1 MACTV
6 GYARVSTTSQ
16 HLDMQLDALT
26 ASGCT
31 RIHTDTASGALSAR
45 PGLDQ
50 ALAELDEGDT
60 LVVWRLDRLGR
71 SLPHLVATI
80 DNLNR
85 RGVNLRSLHEA
96 IDTTTP
102 TGRLMVHLIASLA
115 AFERELTIERT
126 IAGLEAARARGAR
139 LGRPTVWTPER
150 AEAAGA
156 LLAAGATVT
165 QVAHALGVSRAT
177 VYRHAG
183 PPDTPRLTAAPLE
196 GSESVG

>member
-1 MACTV
+1 MATTI

-31 RIHTDTASGALSAR
+31 RIHTDCASGALAAR

-80 DNLNR
+80 DNLTH
-85 RGVNLRSLHEA
+85 RGVNLKSLHEA

-115 AFERELTIERT
+115 EFERELTIERT
-126 IAGLEAARARGAR
+126 IAGLEAAN
-139 LGRPTVWTPER
+139 LGRPTVWTPQR
-150 AEAAGA
+150 AEAATA

-165 QVAHALGVSRAT
+165 QVAQALGVSRAT
-177 VYRHAG
+177 IYRHAN
-183 PPDTPRLTAAPLE
+183 P
-196 GSESVG
+196 

>member
-1 MACTV
+1 MATIV
-6 GYARVSTTSQ
+6 GYARISTGNQ
-16 HLDMQLDALT
+16 RLDMQLDALT

-31 RIHTDTASGALSAR
+31 RIHTDTASGALAAR

-71 SLPHLVATI
+71 FLSHLVATI
-80 DNLNR
+80 DNLTR
-85 RGVNLRSLHEA
+85 RGINLRSLHEA

-115 AFERELTIERT
+115 EFERELTIERT
-126 IAGLEAARARGAR
+126 IAGLEAAKARGAN
-139 LGRPTVWTPER
+139 LGSPTVWAPQR
-150 AEAAGA
+150 AEAAET

-165 QVAHALGVSRAT
+165 QAAAALGVSRAT
-177 VYRHAG
+177 IYRHAN
-183 PPDTPRLTAAPLE
+183 PPKTTQSSTRNDTPTY
-196 GSESVG
+196 

>member
-1 MACTV
+1 MACIV
-6 GYARVSTTSQ
+6 GYARVSTSSQ
-16 HLDMQLDALT
+16 HLDMQLDALK

-31 RIHTDTASGALSAR
+31 RIHTDTVSGALSAR

-80 DNLNR
+80 DNLTR
-85 RGVNLRSLHEA
+85 RGVNLKSLHEA

-102 TGRLMVHLIASLA
+102 TGRLMVHLIA
-115 AFERELTIERT
+115 
-126 IAGLEAARARGAR
+126 GLEAAKARGAN
-139 LGRPTVWTPER
+139 LGRPTVWTPQR
-150 AEAAGA
+150 AEAAEA

-165 QVAHALGVSRAT
+165 QVAQALGVSRAT
-177 VYRHAG
+177 IYRHAN
-183 PPDTPRLTAAPLE
+183 P
-196 GSESVG
+196 

>member
-1 MACTV
+1 MATI
-6 GYARVSTTSQ
+6 GYARVSTGSQ
-16 HLDMQLDALT
+16 RLDMQLDALT

-31 RIHTDTASGALSAR
+31 RVYTDTASGALAAR

-50 ALAELDEGDT
+50 ALAELGEGDT

-80 DNLNR
+80 DNLTK
-85 RGVNLRSLHEA
+85 RGINLRSLHEA

-115 AFERELTIERT
+115 EFERELTIERT
-126 IAGLEAARARGAR
+126 IAGLEAARARGAN
-139 LGRPTVWTPER
+139 LGRPTVWTPKR
-150 AEAAGA
+150 AEAASA

-165 QVAHALGVSRAT
+165 QVAQALGVSRAT
-177 VYRHAG
+177 IYRHAN
-183 PPDTPRLTAAPLE
+183 PLTDHTHGHNTAN
-196 GSESVG
+196 V

>member
-1 MACTV
+1 MTV

-31 RIHTDTASGALSAR
+31 RIHTDTASGALAAR

-50 ALAELDEGDT
+50 ALNELDEGDT

-71 SLPHLVATI
+71 
-80 DNLNR
+80 
-85 RGVNLRSLHEA
+85 
-96 IDTTTP
+96 
-102 TGRLMVHLIASLA
+102 
-115 AFERELTIERT
+115 
-126 IAGLEAARARGAR
+126 
-139 LGRPTVWTPER
+139 PTVWTPQR
-150 AEAAGA
+150 AEAAAA

-165 QVAHALGVSRAT
+165 QVAHALGISRAT
-177 VYRHAG
+177 VYRHASL
-183 PPDTPRLTAAPLE
+183 PDTPRPAAAPLE

>member
-1 MACTV
+1 MATTID
-6 GYARVSTTSQ
+6 YARVSTTSQ

-31 RIHTDTASGALSAR
+31 SIHTDTASGALAAR

-80 DNLNR
+80 DTLTR
-85 RGVNLRSLHEA
+85 RGVNLKSLHEA

-115 AFERELTIERT
+115 EFERELTIERT
-126 IAGLEAARARGAR
+126 IAGLEAAKARGAN
-139 LGRPTVWTPER
+139 LGRPTVWTPQR
-150 AEAAGA
+150 DEAAEA

-165 QVAHALGVSRAT
+165 QAAAALGVSRAT
-177 VYRHAG
+177 IYRHAN
-183 PPDTPRLTAAPLE
+183 PPKTSPAGNDAQHANCQP
-196 GSESVG
+196 